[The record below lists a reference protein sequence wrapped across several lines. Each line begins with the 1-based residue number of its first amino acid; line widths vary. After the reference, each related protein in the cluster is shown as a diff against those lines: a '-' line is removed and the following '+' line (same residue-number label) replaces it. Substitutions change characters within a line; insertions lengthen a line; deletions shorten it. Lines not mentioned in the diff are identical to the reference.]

1 MVLRAPAAQR
11 CRACRGPSEEQV
23 PLASQY
29 TSNELVDVDCP
40 QRACLKD
47 VDWLAILDIWKAN
60 GQRGRYKG
68 VWKVDNTEIADEL
81 QAVYDAAVNN

>member
-1 MVLRAPAAQR
+1 MLLARLSFVLPALN
-11 CRACRGPSEEQV
+11 GP
-23 PLASQY
+23 AF
-29 TSNELVDVDCP
+29 
-40 QRACLKD
+40 KD